1 MISILW
7 VVLTL
12 ALVVV
17 LAFKKVNIVAISVL
31 AAAVLALL
39 DGQNL
44 MTALTDTFMTSA
56 ANYVKNFLLLFAI
69 SALFGKLME
78 VTGAAAS
85 IAKFLAKL
93 LGPKFAIV
101 GVVLTGAVLVYGGIS
116 SLVIAFTLYPIA
128 LALFQEA
135 DLPRRLLPGA
145 IAAGCFT
152 FAASAF
158 PGTTQ
163 QMNIIPQPYLGTD
176 AMAAPLLGIIC
187 GIIGLSL
194 ACIYMYWEGQRAHRN
209 NEHFMADESIMRD
222 IEASKKEGENIHPLI
237 AFIPMLVIIV
247 LLIAF
252 RVPALLAVFVGTI
265 VCAVLT
271 FKTLKEKDIG
281 ACITAA
287 VQNAGNAVIF
297 TGSIVGYG
305 AVVGASTGYAVLSEL
320 LTPLNAPPLVSFS
333 LATTIL
339 AGAAGSGS
347 GGLVIALEAMS
358 EQYLALG
365 IPAEVLHRVGALA
378 AIGLDSLPHNGAVIV
393 LLGLCGMTHKDSYKQ
408 IFVTTVVI
416 TCLVFIISIML
427 ATVMYGL

>member
-222 IEASKKEGENIHPLI
+222 IEASKKKG
-237 AFIPMLVIIV
+237 
-247 LLIAF
+247 
-252 RVPALLAVFVGTI
+252 RT
-265 VCAVLT
+265 
-271 FKTLKEKDIG
+271 
-281 ACITAA
+281 
-287 VQNAGNAVIF
+287 
-297 TGSIVGYG
+297 Y
-305 AVVGASTGYAVLSEL
+305 
-320 LTPLNAPPLVSFS
+320 TP
-333 LATTIL
+333 
-339 AGAAGSGS
+339 
-347 GGLVIALEAMS
+347 
-358 EQYLALG
+358 
-365 IPAEVLHRVGALA
+365 
-378 AIGLDSLPHNGAVIV
+378 
-393 LLGLCGMTHKDSYKQ
+393 
-408 IFVTTVVI
+408 
-416 TCLVFIISIML
+416 
-427 ATVMYGL
+427 

>member
-1 MISILW
+1 M
-7 VVLTL
+7 
-12 ALVVV
+12 VV

-158 PGTTQ
+158 PGTT
-163 QMNIIPQPYLGTD
+163 
-176 AMAAPLLGIIC
+176 
-187 GIIGLSL
+187 
-194 ACIYMYWEGQRAHRN
+194 
-209 NEHFMADESIMRD
+209 
-222 IEASKKEGENIHPLI
+222 
-237 AFIPMLVIIV
+237 
-247 LLIAF
+247 
-252 RVPALLAVFVGTI
+252 
-265 VCAVLT
+265 
-271 FKTLKEKDIG
+271 
-281 ACITAA
+281 
-287 VQNAGNAVIF
+287 
-297 TGSIVGYG
+297 
-305 AVVGASTGYAVLSEL
+305 
-320 LTPLNAPPLVSFS
+320 
-333 LATTIL
+333 
-339 AGAAGSGS
+339 
-347 GGLVIALEAMS
+347 
-358 EQYLALG
+358 
-365 IPAEVLHRVGALA
+365 
-378 AIGLDSLPHNGAVIV
+378 
-393 LLGLCGMTHKDSYKQ
+393 
-408 IFVTTVVI
+408 
-416 TCLVFIISIML
+416 
-427 ATVMYGL
+427 